1 MAEKIMLIDG
11 NSIIN
16 RGYYALPALTA
27 PTGEPTGGVYG
38 FLNIFFKMYDEEKPD
53 YVLVAFDLPA
63 PTSRHIKYEAY
74 KGTRSAMPDSLR
86 PQFPMLKSLL
96 KKMGIA
102 VYEEEGLEAD
112 DILGSL
118 AAKSEGEGLEV
129 VIISGDRD
137 LLQIASDTIKIRIPK
152 TKGGTTVVEDY
163 YAKDVF
169 EIYGVTP
176 KEYIEVKAL
185 MGDSSDNIPGV
196 PGIGEKT
203 ALKIITEYKSIEAAI
218 ENAADIKPK
227 KASENI
233 VEFKD
238 LAYLSKDLATI
249 ITDEDIAIPE
259 KADKAAIFGKE
270 AAEQFKAWGFR
281 SLLGKMAGPEER
293 GVQANYTL
301 CKSAEER
308 AALIEKCK
316 NIKSAA
322 ISAFAQNGHC
332 TGISVYFDDGGYY
345 IPFENNYNAVE
356 FFRDFPMLF
365 ADGFELIAY
374 DSKALRSVFLKENI
388 EIGNIAFDTVLA
400 AYVLDSVK
408 SAYTYDSIASDYLG
422 LDFPMEESV
431 FGKGKSKQDMEN
443 ANEGDVL
450 KFACRHSEAA
460 YKAYEIMK
468 EKIAA
473 NDQQMLY
480 YEIELPTA
488 EVLASMENYGI
499 KVNKNAIIEFERL
512 LSEQINRLESEI
524 YELTGEAFNINS
536 PKQLGEVL
544 FERLGLKGGKKTKT
558 GYSTAVDVLN
568 KIKYQHPAVEKV
580 LSYRTLTKLKSTYC
594 DGLLNVL
601 DEKIG
606 KIYSTFNQTVTATGR
621 LSSTEP
627 NLQNIPVRTELGRE
641 LRKVFIPTDESFI
654 FADAD
659 YSQIE
664 LRVLAHMA
672 DDENMINA
680 FNSGEDIHASTAG
693 QVHNIPLEMVTPKMR
708 SDAKA
713 INFGIVYGIGA
724 FSLSEDLGIS
734 VKEAESYINAYL
746 GKYKGVKKFMDDS
759 IVFAKENGFAKTL
772 YGRRREIIELSN
784 SNFNIRA
791 FGERVAMNMPIQ
803 GSAADIMKLAMIK
816 VYNALRENNLKSRII
831 LQVHDELLLEVAID
845 EKEQVSRILKEEM
858 ESAVSLKVP
867 MLADVNTGNT
877 WFDTK

>member
-16 RGYYALPALTA
+16 RGFYALPALTA

-63 PTSRHIKYEAY
+63 PTTRHIKYAEY
-74 KGTRSAMPDSLR
+74 KGTRSAMPDNLR

-96 KKMGIA
+96 TKMGIA
-102 VYEEEGLEAD
+102 IYEEEGLEAD

-118 AAKSEGEGLEV
+118 AVKGEGEGKEV

-137 LLQIASDTIKIRIPK
+137 LLQIASDTIKIRVPK
-152 TKGGTTVVEDY
+152 TKGGSTIVEDY

-176 KEYIEVKAL
+176 KEYIDVKAL

-203 ALKIITEYKSIEAAI
+203 ALKIITEYKSIEVAI

-249 ITDEDIAIPE
+249 ITDADINFPE
-259 KADKAAIFGKE
+259 KINKDTLYGKE
-270 AAEQFKAWGFR
+270 AAEQFKAWGFK
-281 SLLGKMAGPEER
+281 SLLSKMAAPAEEKTD
-293 GVQANYTL
+293 ASYTL
-301 CKSAEER
+301 CATKEER
-308 AALIEKCK
+308 EALAKK
-316 NIKSAA
+316 ANNLKSAA
-322 ISAFAQNGHC
+322 MMVMGTSGHNA
-332 TGISVYFDDGGYY
+332 GISVYFGEEGYY
-345 IPFENNYNAVE
+345 LPFENGYGVAKIFE
-356 FFRDFPMLF
+356 DFPMFF
-365 ADGFELIAY
+365 AEKFELIAF
-374 DSKALRSVFLKENI
+374 DSKALRSVFLKNNI
-388 EIGNIAFDTVLA
+388 ELKNIAFDTVLA

-408 SAYTYDSIASDYLG
+408 SDYSYDNIASDYLG
-422 LDFPMEESV
+422 LDFPMEETV
-431 FGKGKSKQDMEN
+431 LGKGKAKLDLQS
-443 ANEGDVL
+443 ANQEDVL
-450 KFACRHSEAA
+450 KFACRHSEVAFKT
-460 YKAYEIMK
+460 YLLMK

-473 NDQQMLY
+473 NDQQILY

-499 KVNKNAIIEFERL
+499 KVNKNAIIEFEHL
-512 LSEQINRLESEI
+512 LSEQINQLEGDI
-524 YELTGEAFNINS
+524 YELTGEVFNINS

-558 GYSTAVDVLN
+558 GYSTAVDVLA

-601 DEKIG
+601 NEETG

-627 NLQNIPVRTELGRE
+627 NLQNIPVRTELGRQ

-664 LRVLAHMA
+664 LRILAHMA
-672 DDENMINA
+672 EDENMINA
-680 FNSGEDIHASTAG
+680 FNSGEDIHASTAA

-734 VKEAESYINAYL
+734 VKEAEKYINAYL
-746 GKYKGVKKFMDDS
+746 EKYKGVKKFMEDS
-759 IVFAKENGFAKTL
+759 IAFAKANGFAKTL
-772 YGRRREIIELSN
+772 YGRRREIIELN
-784 SNFNIRA
+784 NGNFNIRA

-845 EKEQVSRILKEEM
+845 EKEQVSRILKAEM
-858 ESAVSLKVP
+858 EGAVSLSVP
-867 MLADVNTGNT
+867 MLAEVNTGYT